1 MRGYEL
7 LDCLGRC
14 CGFEDSTSLPTLTY
28 WRDLLC
34 GLAAKGSF
42 LGHQGTYSPEFVEGV
57 FSGIQGMLGLWTGSL
72 MSVVVRSAEAGL
84 KGAKGG

>member
-1 MRGYEL
+1 MVVWQRKVH
-7 LDCLGRC
+7 
-14 CGFEDSTSLPTLTY
+14 SLNI
-28 WRDLLC
+28 
-34 GLAAKGSF
+34 
-42 LGHQGTYSPEFVEGV
+42 GTYSPEFVEGV